1 MKNILIVSSTLKNN
15 YKLAQE
21 LEKLLKDLNVKSTLI
36 SLENFILPLYTDK
49 VFEKKKIEYKDTVEE
64 LTKHFVNNKGL
75 IICGPEYN
83 GSTPPIL
90 NNAIAWISVSTD
102 YWRDAFNNKIALIA
116 TASGGSGTK
125 FISTI
130 KLQLEHLGCT
140 VMTQAI
146 SANKS
151 KPLDQNSAKK
161 NLSKF
166 ISLI

>member
-1 MKNILIVSSTLKNN
+1 MKNILIVSATLKNN
-15 YKLAQE
+15 YKLAKQ
-21 LEKLLKDLNVKSTLI
+21 LKTLIDKEANVSII
-36 SLENFILPLYTDK
+36 SLENYDLPIYTENTFNK
-49 VFEKKKIEYKDTVEE
+49 HIKSYQNIIED
-64 LTKHFVNNKGL
+64 LTKCFMDNQGI
-75 IICGPEYN
+75 IICAPEYN
-83 GSTPPIL
+83 GSAPPIVT
-90 NNAIAWISVSTD
+90 NAIAWISTSTK

-116 TASGGSGTK
+116 TASGGPGTK

-140 VMTQAI
+140 VMTRAI

>member
-21 LEKLLKDLNVKSTLI
+21 LEKLLKDSNVKTTLI
-36 SLENFILPLYTDK
+36 SLENYILPLYTDK
-49 VFEKKKIEYKDTVEE
+49 IFEKKKNDYKNTVEE
-64 LTKHFVNNKGL
+64 LTKLFVNNKGL

-102 YWRDAFNNKIALIA
+102 YWKDAFNNKIVLIA
-116 TASGGSGTK
+116 TASGGPGTK

-140 VMTQAI
+140 VMPQSI

-151 KPLDQNSAKK
+151 KPLEQEPTKK
-161 NLSKF
+161 NLNKF

>member
-21 LEKLLKDLNVKSTLI
+21 LENLLKDLNVKTTLI
-36 SLENFILPLYTDK
+36 SLENYILPLYTDK
-49 VFEKKKIEYKDTVEE
+49 IFEKKKNDYKNTVEE
-64 LTKHFVNNKGL
+64 LTKLFVNNKGL

-102 YWRDAFNNKIALIA
+102 YWKDAFNNKIALVA
-116 TASGGSGTK
+116 TASGGPGTK

-140 VMTQAI
+140 VMPQSI

-151 KPLDQNSAKK
+151 KPLKQHATKK
-161 NLSKF
+161 NLNKF
-166 ISLI
+166 ISLL